1 MGRGAGDQDTGTL
14 GGYTSLDGQ
23 EGADGLAGANGDR
36 PKPLD
41 GQEGTDGREQE
52 IVAAV
57 REIERAYGAQ
67 TLLYSLIE
75 KIGGEVDVDRICR
88 IAVQEMEDALGAS
101 TVLLMLID
109 EPTGALSVQAASGV
123 CADRAEGFRLT
134 PDACVTGRALRSLR
148 PIAARCEEAGGV
160 ERLPFPADHLLSVP
174 MVVRGRTIGA
184 ILACD
189 KKAGGEF
196 LTPEIKLA
204 YALAAYVGAA
214 LSNAFLIAHKE
225 AQAAALSKSDRL
237 LRQSYENLLQADKMA
252 TLGLIVGTA
261 LHDVNNF
268 LTTITGHVQ
277 LLEMSDPDP
286 HRRASY
292 RNVLRATDGIKGLI
306 QGIQGFSRKSAEAY
320 ALLDVRRPLEEA
332 IGLIEK
338 FLTVNRIRLIR
349 AFRTGLPPIM
359 GSLNQLEQVFLNLIQ
374 NAAQAMGKG
383 GTLTLSADAEGGG
396 VVLTVADTGCGI
408 PEEHIGQVFDVFF
421 TTKPAGKGT
430 GLGLAICKRIVEEHG
445 GSVGVESEVGV
456 GTRFTIRLP
465 GVRDVSGGNGVSR
478 AVYSDVNPF
487 QSPVSLL

>member
-14 GGYTSLDGQ
+14 GGCKSLDGQ
-23 EGADGLAGANGDR
+23 DGADD
-36 PKPLD
+36 
-41 GQEGTDGREQE
+41 REQE

-88 IAVQEMEDALGAS
+88 VAVQEMEDALGAS
-101 TVLLMLID
+101 TLLLMLLD
-109 EPTGALSVQAASGV
+109 EPTGALSVKAASGV
-123 CADRAEGFRLT
+123 CADRAEGFRLR
-134 PDACVTGRALRSLR
+134 PDACVIGRALRSLR
-148 PIAARCEEAGGV
+148 PIAARCGEGV
-160 ERLPFPADHLLSVP
+160 ERLPFPADYLLSVP

-204 YALAAYVGAA
+204 CALAAYVGAA

-268 LTTITGHVQ
+268 LTTISGHVQ

-292 RNVLRATDGIKGLI
+292 RNVLRATDGIRGLI

-332 IGLIEK
+332 ISLIEK

-374 NAAQAMGKG
+374 NAAHAMGMG
-383 GTLTLSADAEGGG
+383 GALTLSADAEGGD

-430 GLGLAICKRIVEEHG
+430 GLGLSICKRIVEEHG

-465 GVRDVSGGNGVSR
+465 GVRNVSDFNGVSR
-478 AVYSDVNPF
+478 AVYPDVKTF
-487 QSPVSLL
+487 QSPVSFL